1 MKSKNRKTLIRRKM
15 GCWLL
20 VGLIASSSIT
30 HANLLEMY
38 KGSKQ
43 EKSLDTQ
50 IKAYRKSAIAN
61 MRVFG
66 RMEQGPYPLPKSNQG
81 LIKQWHQE
89 NPKQPAS
96 TKENFVQT
104 KKKKSDDNS
113 PNK

>member
-1 MKSKNRKTLIRRKM
+1 M

-30 HANLLEMY
+30 NANLLERY

-43 EKSLDTQ
+43 DKSLDTQ

-66 RMEQGPYPLPKSNQG
+66 RMDQGSYPLPRFNQK
-81 LIKQWHQE
+81 LIKRWHIE
-89 NPKQPAS
+89 NPKQPTF
-96 TKENFVQT
+96 TKDNFIQT
-104 KKKKSDDNS
+104 KKEKNDDKSLT
-113 PNK
+113 K